1 MAPVVPEL
9 MRHLRRRTRL
19 AKRALRSATADEHK
33 VFRRA
38 HARAVRDG
46 IAFDLT
52 LAQFDVLV
60 TRAAGHCEETGW
72 PFSDQR
78 EPGVR
83 IRPWRMSLDR
93 IDNVQG
99 YSFSNL
105 RLVTAFTNISRNQ
118 LGLERMHIQRVIMLY
133 RLGANIDRFV
143 LSDEGPIDRWIF

>member
-1 MAPVVPEL
+1 
-9 MRHLRRRTRL
+9 
-19 AKRALRSATADEHK
+19 
-33 VFRRA
+33 
-38 HARAVRDG
+38 
-46 IAFDLT
+46 
-52 LAQFDVLV
+52 
-60 TRAAGHCEETGW
+60 
-72 PFSDQR
+72 
-78 EPGVR
+78 
-83 IRPWRMSLDR
+83 MSLDR